1 MKNVGLFFGSF
12 NPIHLGH
19 LAVAEFFTQNTNIEE
34 VWLVV
39 SIQSP
44 FKEKSELMEIRH
56 RMAMVEL
63 AIEGKSKLKA
73 CAEEFDLPTPNYTIE
88 TLLHLKNKYPE
99 NQFALLMGQ
108 DNLAH
113 FNQWKDHNRILDQFQ
128 LFVYPRSKSN
138 KIAPRLLKHPKINY
152 FEASL
157 MEVSASEIRNAIKNK
172 KSFTNLIPTKIHD
185 YLQKFNPYH

>member
-12 NPIHLGH
+12 NPIHSGH
-19 LAVAEFFTQNTNIEE
+19 LAVAEFFTQNTSIDE

-39 SIQSP
+39 SLQSP
-44 FKEKSELMEIRH
+44 FKKKNELMEMRH

-128 LFVYPRSKSN
+128 LFVYPRSKSD
-138 KIAPRLLKHPKINY
+138 KISPRLLKHPKINY